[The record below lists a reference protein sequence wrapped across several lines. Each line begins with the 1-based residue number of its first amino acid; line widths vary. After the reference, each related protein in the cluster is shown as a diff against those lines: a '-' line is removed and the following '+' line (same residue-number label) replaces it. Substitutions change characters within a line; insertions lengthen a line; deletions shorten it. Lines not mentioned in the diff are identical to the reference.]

1 MTIRTIIQ
9 LWALLFM
16 LTACTAVSVDEPNLT
31 DTKDVSGITAIES
44 TQEENPGET
53 TTDDIGTTAVD
64 TTEVDTTEADT
75 TETDTTEVGT
85 TEVGTTEADTAE
97 PEETTAPDESIAVIP
112 NQSYVGKW
120 AYTFENEGRVIE
132 AAGIKLV
139 INAVDSDSVIFSF
152 HKYKGIDLESVA
164 VKKDGKYVFGTDVSP
179 YLDYDHY
186 LPEYW
191 NKGDQITGSIVFF
204 EDKISFTITE
214 INSTENI
221 MFDIK
226 YETGTSPRE
235 LPDDA
240 AKVIDD
246 VIGNLEEK
254 GWEKI
259 KRIKT
264 EPDSLKR
271 WNIKIDPYD
280 PEYNTVIY
288 NLFGTHDGVDIV
300 VRIVFNDQT
309 KKWEP
314 VEVFYANSN
323 GILLKDETLK
333 DFIDSTGKTD
343 FILSAD
349 DADLLAYFK

>member
-1 MTIRTIIQ
+1 MKKIFCI
-9 LWALLFM
+9 LLAS
-16 LTACTAVSVDEPNLT
+16 LLLITVAVSCT
-31 DTKDVSGITAIES
+31 DNKAEGQTTENTSEAVKTSVESTS

-64 TTEVDTTEADT
+64 TTEVGTTEAD
-75 TETDTTEVGT
+75 T

-112 NQSYVGKW
+112 NQRYVGKW

-132 AAGIKLV
+132 AAGLKLV
-139 INAVDSDSVIFSF
+139 INAVNSDSVIFSF

-309 KKWEP
+309 QKWEV
-314 VEVFYANSN
+314 VEVFYASSN

-333 DFIDSTGKTD
+333 EFIDNTGKTD
-343 FILSAD
+343 FILPAD
-349 DADLLAYFK
+349 DVDLLEYFK